1 LTAAVIKEFIGNIDD
16 DKMMNTAMFLRA
28 RLCDMTRVKEYQCF
42 MQKLYYSSG
51 NINDETMRLR
61 YIESFP
67 PYFATQYKKAMH

>member
-61 YIESFP
+61 
-67 PYFATQYKKAMH
+67 